1 MARLEGLI
9 KEVWPTCTSYLT
21 WIENTGPR
29 RHLVV
34 RFGKRVSRR
43 VSFAGAGATWR
54 DAFEAVERARR
65 G

>member
-9 KEVWPTCTSYLT
+9 KEWRPTCTSYVT
-21 WIENTGPR
+21 WIESFEPR

-43 VSFAGAGATWR
+43 VSFEGAGATWR
-54 DAFEAVERARR
+54 EAFEAVERARW